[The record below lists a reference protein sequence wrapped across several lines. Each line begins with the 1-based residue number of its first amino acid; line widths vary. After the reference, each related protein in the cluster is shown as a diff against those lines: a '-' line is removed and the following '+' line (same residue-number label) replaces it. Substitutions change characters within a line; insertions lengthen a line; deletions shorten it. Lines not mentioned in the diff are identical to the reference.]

1 MGSEFDVLL
10 VYPDIS
16 SGLFAPVSG
25 SIHLAACPAI
35 QRISLLSHVQITSGI
50 PRALNPI
57 VVHGSDPL
65 RSRVIF
71 GILMTVNPHYRRRNG
86 PRTVKRPNAIGQAIT
101 VNRATDNPSRP
112 RPVHPLPLHQV
123 GLVALAE
130 AERGGEVA
138 GEHVD
143 LLDVG
148 NQRLVDGLLVSRA
161 AARDLLLL
169 FFLSAPKFTHMY
181 P

>member
-1 MGSEFDVLL
+1 
-10 VYPDIS
+10 
-16 SGLFAPVSG
+16 
-25 SIHLAACPAI
+25 
-35 QRISLLSHVQITSGI
+35 
-50 PRALNPI
+50 
-57 VVHGSDPL
+57 
-65 RSRVIF
+65 
-71 GILMTVNPHYRRRNG
+71 
-86 PRTVKRPNAIGQAIT
+86 
-101 VNRATDNPSRP
+101 
-112 RPVHPLPLHQV
+112 V

-148 NQRLVDGLLVSRA
+148 NQGLVDGLLVSRA